1 MGISFL
7 RIIADGSVF
16 RTKPNAVLAVCVD
29 AMRETAL
36 VQTVDA
42 PESGSPAI
50 LLLVIASQTYR
61 SGYENPLTIF

>member
-42 PESGSPAI
+42 TESGSPAV

-61 SGYENPLTIF
+61 SGNENPLTVF